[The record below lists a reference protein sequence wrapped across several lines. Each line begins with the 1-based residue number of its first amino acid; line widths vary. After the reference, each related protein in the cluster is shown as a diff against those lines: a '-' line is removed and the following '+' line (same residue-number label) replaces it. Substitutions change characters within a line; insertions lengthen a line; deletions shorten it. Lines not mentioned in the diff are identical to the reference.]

1 MASISATA
9 PLRSPNFRWYFASRS
24 VNLVG
29 NMMAPV
35 ALAFAVL
42 DTSGSPLALGVV
54 LAARTIPMIVLL
66 LVGGVLGD
74 RMGRHRVIAWS
85 NTVSGASQA
94 VTAALL
100 ISGHARLWELI
111 VLAAI
116 NGTAAAAGLPAS
128 NGLMPQLVPREQ
140 LQQANVL
147 TSLTRA
153 VVAVIGPGAAAV
165 IVTTAGPGWAL
176 ALDAVT
182 WFAAAALL
190 RPVQVAEPAFTGRR
204 PLTRDL
210 AEGWGLFRATTWLWV
225 GVAAFAVLNALYEG
239 GFITLGPA
247 LAKETDL
254 GPRGWGLLLSMQ
266 GLGVLVA
273 TLALLR
279 WRLERPLVSAMIGFA
294 LFGMPMVMLG
304 ATSALGPLLAVGFAS
319 GLGVQVCSLGWSLAL
334 QENLPG
340 HMLSRASSYDSLGSY
355 AAVPLGQI
363 LLGHLGASYGVAHV
377 VMICGLISVVV
388 ALLPLTVPAFRGIR
402 RPALEPA
409 TAPTSAQAS

>member
-1 MASISATA
+1 M
-9 PLRSPNFRWYFASRS
+9 
-24 VNLVG
+24 NLIG

-54 LAARTIPMIVLL
+54 LAARTIPLIVLL
-66 LVGGVLGD
+66 LAGGVLGD
-74 RMGRHRVIAWS
+74 RVGRDRVIAAS
-85 NTVSGASQA
+85 NALSGASQA

-100 ISGHARLWELI
+100 ISGQARLWELI
-111 VLAAI
+111 VLAAA
-116 NGTAAAAGLPAS
+116 NGTAAAAGLPAT
-128 NGLMPQLVPREQ
+128 NALMPQLVPREQ
-140 LQQANVL
+140 LQQANAL

-153 VVAVIGPGAAAV
+153 VVAVIGPGAAAL
-165 IVTTAGPGWAL
+165 IVTTAGSGWAL
-176 ALDAVT
+176 AIDALT
-182 WFAAAALL
+182 WFVAAALL
-190 RPVQVAEPAFTGRR
+190 VPVRVPEPAHSTRR

-210 AEGWGLFRATTWLWV
+210 AEGWDLFRATTWLWV

-247 LAKETDL
+247 LARGTDL
-254 GPRGWGLLLSMQ
+254 GARGWGLLLSAQ
-266 GLGVLVA
+266 GVGVLAA

-279 WRLERPLVSAMIGFA
+279 WRLERPLLCAMIGFA
-294 LFGMPMVMLG
+294 LFGMPMVVLG
-304 ATSALGPLLAVGFAS
+304 ATTALPPLLLVGFAS
-319 GLGVQVCSLGWSLAL
+319 GVGVQTCSLGWSLAL

-340 HMLSRASSYDSLGSY
+340 QLLSRASSYDSLGSY

-363 LLGHLGASYGVAHV
+363 LLGHLGASYGVQPV
-377 VMICGLISVVV
+377 VFACGVISVIV

-409 TAPTSAQAS
+409 TAPTSAQVS